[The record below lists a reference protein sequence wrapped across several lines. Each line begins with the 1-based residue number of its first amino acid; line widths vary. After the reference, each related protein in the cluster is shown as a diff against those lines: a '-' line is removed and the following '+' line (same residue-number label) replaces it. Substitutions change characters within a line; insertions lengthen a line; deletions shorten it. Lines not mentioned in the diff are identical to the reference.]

1 MDKINFQNE
10 VTKVN
15 ADTFNTF
22 QNNIN
27 KGKVDKSGDTMTG
40 ALNIEN
46 KSAFSGVNKTRTISG
61 TDYTA
66 SFGVGSDGS
75 ASLEIHNT
83 SGTLGRIDINTD
95 GKIKNSKTQKYLV
108 EQNAWKTATNNS
120 ENITS
125 GYCKYI
131 TIGDVL
137 IISIQDVVVKQ
148 NLTHG
153 ALLFSG
159 LPTNKPDWG
168 FMVNR
173 LNTAKPTRLIYRSG
187 SIYLWY
193 DNITA
198 NGAQFYVTTIF

>member
-1 MDKINFQNE
+1 MDKINFQNG

-27 KGKVDKSGDTMTG
+27 KGKVDKTGDTMSG
-40 ALNIEN
+40 VLKIEN
-46 KSAFSGVNKTRTISG
+46 KSAFNGVDKVRTIDG
-61 TDYTA
+61 VDYTA
-66 SFGVGSDGS
+66 TLGVGIDGS

-83 SGTLGRIDINTD
+83 SETLGRIDINTD
-95 GKIKNSKTQKYLV
+95 GKIKNFKTQKYLV

-120 ENITS
+120 ENIS
-125 GYCKYI
+125 GGYCKYI

-137 IISIQDVVVKQ
+137 IISIQNMVVKKD
-148 NLTHG
+148 LTHG

-173 LNTAKPTRLIYRSG
+173 LDTAKPTRLMYRSG

-193 DNITA
+193 DSITA
-198 NGAQFYVTTIF
+198 SGAQFYVTTIC